1 MSRTI
6 WDEGH
11 EPGGRVVAL
20 GAALTL
26 TVAVIDSL
34 LAGHVTVLFDLCF
47 VMICV
52 GVALLVHPRD
62 FFAVGVLPPLLMLG
76 VFGLFAIG
84 SREGIGAA
92 HGDGFLQALVS
103 GLGKHSVA
111 LFVGYALALACL
123 VIRRNRFGRDRADL
137 GGADRGRVSP
147 GRVTPG
153 SATSRPHPAARP
165 RVSPPTSR

>member
-20 GAALTL
+20 GVALAL
-26 TVAVIDSL
+26 TVAVIDGL
-34 LAGHVTVLFDLCF
+34 LAGHVELLFDVCF

-76 VFGLFAIG
+76 ILGLFSIG
-84 SREGIGAA
+84 GRERISAA
-92 HGDGFLQALVS
+92 PGDGFLQALIS
-103 GLGKHSVA
+103 ALGHHSVA
-111 LFVGYALALACL
+111 LFVGYGLALTCL
-123 VIRRNRFGRDRADL
+123 VIRRNRGSRDTVTPE
-137 GGADRGRVSP
+137 GVSP
-147 GRVTPG
+147 E
-153 SATSRPHPAARP
+153 SASSRPRPPARP
-165 RVSPPTSR
+165 REYHPTSR

>member
-1 MSRTI
+1 VTRTI
-6 WDEGH
+6 WDEGN

-20 GAALTL
+20 GVALTL

-34 LAGHVTVLFDLCF
+34 LAGHVELLFDVCF

-84 SREGIGAA
+84 SRDRLGAA
-92 HGDGFLQALVS
+92 PQDGFLQALVS
-103 GLGKHSVA
+103 ALGQHSIA
-111 LFVGYALALACL
+111 LFVGYALALTSL
-123 VIRRNRFGRDRADL
+123 VIRRNRISRRTGT
-137 GGADRGRVSP
+137 SP
-147 GRVTPG
+147 Q
-153 SATSRPHPAARP
+153 HPDASP
-165 RVSPPTSR
+165 QVSPPTSR

>member
-11 EPGGRVVAL
+11 EAGGRVVAL

-26 TVAVIDSL
+26 TVAVLDSL
-34 LAGHVTVLFDLCF
+34 LAGHVELLFDVCF

-76 VFGLFAIG
+76 VFALFAIG
-84 SREGIGAA
+84 SRDGLDAA
-92 HGDGFLQALVS
+92 HGDGFLQTLVS
-103 GLGKHSVA
+103 ALGRHIIA
-111 LFVGYALALACL
+111 LFLGYALALICL
-123 VIRRNRFGRDRADL
+123 VIRRGRLTR
-137 GGADRGRVSP
+137 GG
-147 GRVTPG
+147 VTEG
-153 SATSRPHPAARP
+153 TATSPPRPPARP